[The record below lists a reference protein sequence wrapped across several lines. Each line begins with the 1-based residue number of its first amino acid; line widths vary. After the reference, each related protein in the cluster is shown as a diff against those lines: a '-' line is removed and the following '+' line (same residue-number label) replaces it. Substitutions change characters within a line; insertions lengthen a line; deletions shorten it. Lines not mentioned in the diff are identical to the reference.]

1 MITIVMTVNKKDL
14 ISKNDDFCKIE
25 IKDKE
30 TFNEGDEVIVK
41 IGNSNFDGEIVSECG
56 LNSNTFTHFY
66 YVTLNNIS
74 KYKFPIVDC
83 LIRKRNCL

>member
-1 MITIVMTVNKKDL
+1 MIKKDL

-25 IKDKE
+25 VKDKE
-30 TFNEGDEVIVK
+30 TFNEGDKVNVK
-41 IGNSNFDGEIVSECG
+41 IGNNDYEGEIVGDCG
-56 LNSNTFTHFY
+56 LNSNVFTRFY
-66 YVTLNNIS
+66 YVTLDNLP